1 MSNRLFKVGDIAFLD
16 TSKSG
21 SLTCRERRNGQ
32 AVLCLG
38 YPVDFDKYR
47 RPINDDIMNFFCFKT
62 NTIFSWYCTWM
73 NDA

>member
-1 MSNRLFKVGDIAFLD
+1 MSNKRLFKAGDIAFLD

-21 SLTCRERRNGQ
+21 GLTCRERRNGQ

-38 YPVDFDKYR
+38 YPNIHDHYGGNPDV
-47 RPINDDIMNFFCFKT
+47 MNFFCFKT
-62 NTIFSWYCTWM
+62 NKTFSWFCTWM